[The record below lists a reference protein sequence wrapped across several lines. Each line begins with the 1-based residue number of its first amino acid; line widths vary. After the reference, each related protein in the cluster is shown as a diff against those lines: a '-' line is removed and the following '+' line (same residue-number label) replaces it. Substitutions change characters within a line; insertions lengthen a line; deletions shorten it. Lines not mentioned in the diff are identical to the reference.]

1 MACGERV
8 LRKLTQSEK
17 AFEKLKEIESLA
29 DELEKE
35 ILYEVSAKRF
45 EYTFESLWKTIKVF
59 LEEEKGIGCN
69 SPMDCF
75 KQFYKTMNLDEQYE
89 DKIPKTVRFR
99 NEIVHIYDYE
109 TAEFIYHNLEDI
121 VVPLFGEI
129 IDKIR
134 NYCQNKGG

>member
-8 LRKLTQSEK
+8 SKKLTQSEK
-17 AFEKLKEIESLA
+17 AFQKLKEIRDLA
-29 DELEKE
+29 DELEDE

-59 LEEEKGIGCN
+59 LEEQKGIECN

-75 KQFYKTMNLDEQYE
+75 KQFYRTMNLDEKYE

-99 NEIVHIYDYE
+99 NEIVHLYDYE
-109 TAEFIYHNLEDI
+109 TAEFIYENLEHV
-121 VVPLFGEI
+121 VVPLFEEI
-129 IDKIR
+129 INKMKDF
-134 NYCQNKGG
+134 CQK

>member
-8 LRKLTQSEK
+8 SKKLTQSEK
-17 AFEKLKEIESLA
+17 AFQKLKGIRDLA
-29 DELEKE
+29 DELEDE

-59 LEEEKGIGCN
+59 LEEQKGIECN

-75 KQFYKTMNLDEQYE
+75 KQFYKTMNLDEKYE

-99 NEIVHIYDYE
+99 NEIVRLYDYE
-109 TAEFIYHNLEDI
+109 TAEFIYENLEHI
-121 VVPLFGEI
+121 VTPLFEEMI
-129 IDKIR
+129 NKVK
-134 NYCQNKGG
+134 NYCQK